1 MRCSAWGGP
10 AHTIHSAMQDNY
22 VWILQESQSGKVAV
36 VDPSEAEPV
45 TRALEQRCVLK
56 PGLFDSDACF

>member
-1 MRCSAWGGP
+1 MQHKMRCSAWVGP
-10 AHTIHSAMQDNY
+10 AHSIHAAVQDNY

-45 TRALEQRCVLK
+45 ARALEER
-56 PGLFDSDACF
+56 